1 MRSSPSTP
9 QFYLLASVTHKQWG
23 WEGVSRYP
31 PGQTPPDSQ
40 GAPKGQRS
48 VAPPPPSLSLG
59 PVCQGVFSALQW
71 PQKGRRSPWLE
82 QSWDS
87 THQCLGSH
95 LLPWANC
102 CLEAVCVECFGL
114 LFFLSLSSFSFFLSL
129 SLSRKDIISLSPTLA
144 CSHSMRADAVNWSF
158 L

>member
-9 QFYLLASVTHKQWG
+9 QFYLLAHLA
-23 WEGVSRYP
+23 RHP
-31 PGQTPPDSQ
+31 P
-40 GAPKGQRS
+40 APKVLPRGSVRS
-48 VAPPPPSLSLG
+48 PPPPSLSLG
-59 PVCQGVFSALQW
+59 PVCRGVFSALQW